1 MARLASF
8 HPFDQAHFTLLNGE
22 GFVASVDVDQFPRC
36 HRPAN
41 SPFCFRR
48 IAGVGYTHLIAVI
61 TRSLKLLALL
71 ALVALAPG
79 EVWAQVRRPGSMI
92 PARTQ
97 PRAQPQ
103 MKQATDLI
111 RPQQPINVSPRLLEK
126 VTPDNSHVR
135 VSLSKQRAYLML
147 GDEIVIDSPISSGK
161 RARPTPQGSFHVLE
175 KDKDHKS
182 SIYGDF
188 VDSSGRVVRRG
199 VSSRID
205 SAPSGTHY
213 VGADMKWFMRL
224 TDEGVG
230 MHVGFLPG
238 YAASHGCI
246 RMPSQAAEMFYDRVK
261 VGTPVVVGD

>member
-1 MARLASF
+1 
-8 HPFDQAHFTLLNGE
+8 
-22 GFVASVDVDQFPRC
+22 V
-36 HRPAN
+36 PAN
-41 SPFCFRR
+41 SPFCFHR
-48 IAGVGYTHLIAVI
+48 IAGHGYTILIAVI
-61 TRSLKLLALL
+61 IRSLKLLALL
-71 ALVALAPG
+71 ALVALATG
-79 EVWAQVRRPGSMI
+79 EARAQVRRPGSMI
-92 PARTQ
+92 PVRTQ
-97 PRAQPQ
+97 PRAQPP
-103 MKQATDLI
+103 MKKATDLI

-161 RARPTPQGSFHVLE
+161 RSRPTPQGSFHVLE
-175 KDKDHKS
+175 KDKNHKS

-188 VDSSGRVVRRG
+188 VDSSGRIVRRG

-224 TDEGVG
+224 TEEGVG